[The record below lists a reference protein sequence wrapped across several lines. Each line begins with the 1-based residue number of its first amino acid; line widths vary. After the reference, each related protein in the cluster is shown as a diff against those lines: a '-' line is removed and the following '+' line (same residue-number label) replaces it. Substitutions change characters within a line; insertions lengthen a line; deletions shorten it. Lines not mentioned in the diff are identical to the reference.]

1 MADYYLH
8 KTAAHIDE
16 LLEKVEGLDNYD
28 DTEVRGLINN
38 KVDKVTGKGLSTNDF
53 TDAYKTELDGLDTAL
68 DGKVDK
74 ETGKGLST
82 NDFTDAYKSAVDG
95 AAPQSTTYTK
105 TEIDNMIG
113 DINTVLEEVL

>member
-16 LLEKVEGLDNYD
+16 LLEKVEGLNNYD

-38 KVDKVTGKGLSTNDF
+38 KVDKVTGKGLSANDF
-53 TDAYKTELDGLDTAL
+53 TDAYKA
-68 DGKVDK
+68 
-74 ETGKGLST
+74 
-82 NDFTDAYKSAVDG
+82 AVDG

>member
-16 LLEKVEGLDNYD
+16 LLEKVEGLNNYD

-38 KVDKVTGKGLSTNDF
+38 KVDKETGKGLSTNDF

-68 DGKVDK
+68 ANKADK
-74 ETGKGLST
+74 
-82 NDFTDAYKSAVDG
+82 A
-95 AAPQSTTYTK
+95 TTYTK

-113 DINTVLEEVL
+113 DINIVLEEVL